1 MSGLKCKV
9 CGSKVDDY
17 GYKIECTKFI
27 GDFYVIKKC
36 HRCKTMSTYPKPT
49 NLRVFY
55 DEDYDSYQKKKS
67 FFSFIYKLAQRLN
80 NNYKESIIKKLNV
93 HKVLDFGSGSGEFIR
108 HINKKGYDA
117 WGLEPINNVK
127 NKKIKKNMAGFKNYK
142 FDCITAWHVLEHT
155 EDPGGVLKKLYNKLR
170 DNGVLVLALPN
181 YDSYDNTFYGK
192 DWAGF
197 DVPRHLFHFN
207 VPSITFLA
215 KKVGLK
221 LIKRKP
227 LILDAFYVS
236 ILSERNKKSYF
247 STTRGVF
254 IGLISN
260 ILSLFNKQPSSIIYI
275 LKK

>member
-1 MSGLKCKV
+1 MSSLKCKV

-49 NLRVFY
+49 NMRVFY

-117 WGLEPINNVK
+117 W
-127 NKKIKKNMAGFKNYK
+127 A
-142 FDCITAWHVLEHT
+142 
-155 EDPGGVLKKLYNKLR
+155 
-170 DNGVLVLALPN
+170 
-181 YDSYDNTFYGK
+181 
-192 DWAGF
+192 
-197 DVPRHLFHFN
+197 
-207 VPSITFLA
+207 
-215 KKVGLK
+215 
-221 LIKRKP
+221 
-227 LILDAFYVS
+227 
-236 ILSERNKKSYF
+236 
-247 STTRGVF
+247 
-254 IGLISN
+254 
-260 ILSLFNKQPSSIIYI
+260 
-275 LKK
+275 